1 LRPAEPADD
10 GTSTSNAL
18 HGESHRAD
26 HPVGSAGRAFA
37 AEVQK
42 RAA

>member
-10 GTSTSNAL
+10 GTSTPNAL
-18 HGESHRAD
+18 HGESHRTD
-26 HPVGSAGRAFA
+26 HLVGKPARAFA
-37 AEVQK
+37 AEMQK

>member
-18 HGESHRAD
+18 HRKPPRAD
-26 HPVGSAGRAFA
+26 LLVGSAARAFA
-37 AEVQK
+37 VEVQK